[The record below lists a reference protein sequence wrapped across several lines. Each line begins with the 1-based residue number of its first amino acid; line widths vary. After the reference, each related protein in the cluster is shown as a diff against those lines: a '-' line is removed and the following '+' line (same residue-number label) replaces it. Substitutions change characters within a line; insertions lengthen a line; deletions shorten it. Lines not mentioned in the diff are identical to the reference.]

1 MAYITQMRVSVV
13 ETAGYL
19 SKAAKIMSQEEM
31 AEVVDFVSLTP
42 LAGEV
47 IKGTGGL
54 RKLRVGLQ
62 GRGKRGG
69 GRVIYWFYNKGY
81 PAVLLWAFAKNEA
94 SDLTT
99 SQRKQLAQ
107 VTESFLNDFGS
118 DT

>member
-1 MAYITQMRVSVV
+1 MT
-13 ETAGYL
+13 
-19 SKAAKIMSQEEM
+19 
-31 AEVVDFVSLTP
+31 EVVDVISMTP
-42 LAGEV
+42 LAGDV

-69 GRVIYWFYNKGY
+69 GRVIYWFYNEGY

-94 SDLTT
+94 SDLTAT
-99 SQRKQLAQ
+99 QRKQLAQ
-107 VTESFLNDFGS
+107 VTESFRDDFGS